1 LNKQMKYISI
11 TLALLGVCGA
21 IKINQR
27 NNIQAPPVSLETL
40 LRLRNGTDGNG
51 TTYENG
57 TDGNDT
63 TYDNGT
69 DGNGTTPDG
78 NDGNHDN
85 NDGADQKAE
94 IIAWL
99 KKALMKTTKLEL
111 TKEQL
116 FEALKDYIK
125 SKGITVPESELREAT
140 DHIFQKVDT
149 DNSKT
154 ISVAELEA
162 ALTMNDDDKKDNGD
176 DEKRP
181 DKG

>member
-1 LNKQMKYISI
+1 
-11 TLALLGVCGA
+11 
-21 IKINQR
+21 
-27 NNIQAPPVSLETL
+27 
-40 LRLRNGTDGNG
+40 
-51 TTYENG
+51 
-57 TDGNDT
+57 
-63 TYDNGT
+63 
-69 DGNGTTPDG
+69 
-78 NDGNHDN
+78 
-85 NDGADQKAE
+85 
-94 IIAWL
+94 
-99 KKALMKTTKLEL
+99 MKTTKLEL

-162 ALTMNDDDKKDNGD
+162 ALTMNDDDKKDNGGD